1 MPDKKIVDGSMSSD
15 SPSKVN
21 SNEIS
26 INVLSYIAIKLGGV
40 PEALT
45 KINELGLRFSTGF
58 IKDTSDTQVLDTI
71 IHHQKYPHMVIGIKT
86 MIRPPYFKFVW
97 KLRQDY
103 DEVMEINE
111 VESIND
117 AYQAVYQNL
126 VDYFPCLLVN
136 AKVKP
141 YKIIYDD
148 GHNVFVVDLKTYKG
162 AIYNK
167 LAMRKVNFQP
177 LNRGECIQDT
187 EEVKFSINGVILTVK
202 NYVQSRY
209 LIEFFKLFKIIHY
222 AQNST

>member
-15 SPSKVN
+15 SPSEVN
-21 SNEIS
+21 SNEIG
-26 INVLSYIAIKLGGV
+26 INVLSYIALKLGGV
-40 PEALT
+40 PDALT

-71 IHHQKYPHMVIGIKT
+71 IHHQKYPHMIIGIKT
-86 MIRPPYFKFVW
+86 TIKPPYFKFVW

-103 DEVMEINE
+103 DEVIEINE

-136 AKVKP
+136 SKTKP

-148 GHNVFVVDLKTYKG
+148 GHNVFIVDLKTYKG
-162 AIYNK
+162 AVYNK

-177 LNRGECIQDT
+177 LSRSECKADT
-187 EEVKFSINGVILTVK
+187 KEVKFSIDGVILTVK
-202 NYVQSRY
+202 DYVQSRY
-209 LIEFFKLFKIIHY
+209 LIEFFKLFKILHY
-222 AQNST
+222 AQSST